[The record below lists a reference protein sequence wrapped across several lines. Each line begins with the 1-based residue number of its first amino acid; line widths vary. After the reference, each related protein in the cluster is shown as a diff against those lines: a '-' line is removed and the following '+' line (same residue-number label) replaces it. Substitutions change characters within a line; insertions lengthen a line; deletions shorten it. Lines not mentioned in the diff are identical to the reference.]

1 MAQPITKEQ
10 IKQMPITEYQ
20 AIRDS
25 LKTGD
30 LFFSSGSYA
39 FSGIIRNLTKSSW
52 SHVAV
57 IYKDEELGRV
67 LVLEAEPYIGIRLIP
82 LSKYLNDYKGTE
94 KPYRGQVVLARL
106 NELISKENLNRGISF
121 GLDELTRPYD
131 NWEIIRIMIRILFK
145 ITKRQTNRN
154 YICSELVRDML
165 SEASIEMPYYDTYIS
180 PDNIWTDKRV
190 EMMCRVL

>member
-1 MAQPITKEQ
+1 MAQPISKEQ
-10 IKQMPITEYQ
+10 IQQMPITDYS

-30 LFFSSGSYA
+30 LFFSSGSYM

-57 IYKDEELGRV
+57 IYKDEKLGRV

-94 KPYRGQVVLARL
+94 KPYRGQVVLAKL
-106 NELISKENLNRGISF
+106 NVPIAEDDLNKGISF

-131 NWEIIRIMIRILFK
+131 NWEIVRIMIRILFQ
-145 ITKRQTNRN
+145 ITKRRNNRN

-165 SEASIEMPYYDTYIS
+165 AEAKVEMPYNDTYIS
-180 PDNIWTDKRV
+180 PDNIWTDNRV
-190 EMMCRVL
+190 DMMCRVL